1 MDDFIRWKTVD
12 ILEYLPFFIT
22 KDKLLKTT
30 NDADSREHERIRVQ
44 LLKLLSQLNIQNA
57 TYGIKLWDT
66 FVGIDTSAD
75 GIDVRRARIIERLNH
90 NSTSTKEFLEY
101 IANQYISDESARIS
115 LFNEQYAMDLEFNK
129 GMCFDLAKMKEAI
142 DTYKPAHIGHRTI
155 EVSSVA
161 HDIQISIFPC
171 ISEST
176 YIGFDSSLSN
186 EVISFEVKT
195 VNALAIT
202 ENTVIN

>member
-12 ILEYLPFFIT
+12 ILEYLPFFIA
-22 KDKLLKTT
+22 KDELFKTT

-57 TYGIKLWDT
+57 TDGIKLWDT

-75 GIDVRRARIIERLNH
+75 GIDVRRARIIERLKH

-115 LFNEQYAMDLEFNK
+115 LFNHQYAMDLEFNK
-129 GMCFDLAKMKEAI
+129 GMCFDLARMKEAI

-161 HDIQISIFPC
+161 HDIQIGIFPC

-176 YIGFDSSLSN
+176 YIGFDSSLRN
-186 EVISFEVKT
+186 EVIPMEIKT
-195 VNALAIT
+195 INALAIT
-202 ENTVIN
+202 ENTIII